1 MNKKTLLT
9 IIGFV
14 VIGAAGAGFLILGP
28 FANQKSQEQRRTRI
42 IIPQESGGRLY
53 SSAAEQM
60 AYEESVATKVAMD
73 EGDIIISVL
82 TQDFDGD
89 PAEEQVV
96 AFRSLHEM
104 ESPVYVS
111 FIDYDETEKEY
122 RRVWAAPTAATQP
135 GTVSLFTQDLIGDR
149 SLCVILTGM
158 NSENKHTMT
167 VFRRSVETSFS
178 IIAEIR
184 IDGSISIQETE
195 RSQAYHQGIARDK
208 SFTITAYGHDTDSAN
223 MLDQLEITY
232 GFNLEKERYEQISI
246 TRLPGSQIE
255 QRRLRELLSG
265 EKGVFEDFINGL
277 WYYVIPQGT
286 LDQRQYIYFDPGSRE
301 VVFFSDETQ
310 QVFTWQNSNPTRY
323 GLYISSQNI
332 SVTTLRR
339 FLDIELESL
348 DSIRVKVSEDVRLKI
363 AVSAAW
369 DGSYRRASASP
380 QAISENENT
389 VVPPVDAFYD
399 SSLGRLRFFPNG
411 EYELNSGGG
420 ARKGR
425 YVFFRANGQ
434 ELLELRS
441 DGESS
446 SAPEANGEQGA
457 ARMVYRVEPQAVS
470 ASAGD
475 GTTEVPLPETFSL
488 SRVRLSAAGIQ
499 DLHEGA
505 IALTRIKE

>member
-14 VIGAAGAGFLILGP
+14 IFGAAGAVFLILGP
-28 FANQKSQEQRRTRI
+28 FARHKNQEQRRTRI
-42 IIPQESGGRLY
+42 IIPQVTGAGPY
-53 SSAAEQM
+53 SSAEEQM
-60 AYEESVATKVAMD
+60 AYEESIATKVALD
-73 EGDIIISVL
+73 EGDVIISVL

-96 AFRSLHEM
+96 AFHSLHEM
-104 ESPVYVS
+104 DSPVYVC

-122 RRVWAAPTAATQP
+122 RQVWTAPTAATQP

-158 NSENKHTMT
+158 NSQDKHTMT
-167 VFRRSVETSFS
+167 VFRRSAETPFAV
-178 IIAEIR
+178 IAEIR
-184 IDGSISIQETE
+184 IDGSIKIQETE

-208 SFTITAYGHDTDSAN
+208 SFTITANGHDTESAN

-232 GFNLEKERYEQISI
+232 TFNPEQERYEQTGI

-255 QRRLRELLSG
+255 QFRLRELLSG
-265 EKGVFEDFINGL
+265 EKGVFENFINGL

-286 LDQRQYIYFDPGSRE
+286 LDMRQYIYFDPGGRE
-301 VVFFSDETQ
+301 IVFFSDETQ

-348 DSIRVKVSEDVRLKI
+348 DSIRVKVFEDVRLKI
-363 AVSAAW
+363 AVNAAW
-369 DGSYRRASASP
+369 DGSYRRASTGTRTAES
-380 QAISENENT
+380 ENT
-389 VVPPVDAFYD
+389 VSPPIDALYD
-399 SSLGRLRFFPNG
+399 SSLGRLHFFPNG
-411 EYELNSGGG
+411 EYELYSGGSG
-420 ARKGR
+420 QKGR

-434 ELLELRS
+434 ELLELRPEW
-441 DGESS
+441 ESS
-446 SAPEANGEQGA
+446 STPEANGEQSV
-457 ARMVYRVEPQAVS
+457 RMVFRVEHQPVS
-470 ASAGD
+470 DGGD
-475 GTTEVPLPETFSL
+475 KTGPMPEALSL
-488 SRVRLSAAGIQ
+488 SRVRLSVAGIQ

-505 IALTRIKE
+505 IALTRAQE